1 MRIKDTGKRMGKGEN
16 RKKEW
21 EGKEKNERKERKGG
35 K

>member
-1 MRIKDTGKRMGKGEN
+1 MRNEEIEERMGKGED

-21 EGKEKNERKERKGG
+21 EGKIKNERKERKGG